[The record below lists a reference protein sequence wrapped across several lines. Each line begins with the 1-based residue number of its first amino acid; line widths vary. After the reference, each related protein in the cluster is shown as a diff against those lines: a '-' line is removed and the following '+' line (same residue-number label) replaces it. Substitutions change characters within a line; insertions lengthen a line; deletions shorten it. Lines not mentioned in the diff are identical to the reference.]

1 MAKTNPTPAD
11 ACISR
16 PAKLMNLRESVW
28 KNDHEDRTA
37 GKGFNSLSHCNLV
50 HKSIPTLQAT
60 KIPDAKPA
68 VDKEW
73 EKLEKM
79 RHGKL
84 RKVNSKR
91 RSFKRHRKRD
101 GPFNFAALVDVCHL

>member
-28 KNDHEDRTA
+28 KNDHEDRIA

-79 RHGKL
+79 RHGK
-84 RKVNSKR
+84 
-91 RSFKRHRKRD
+91 
-101 GPFNFAALVDVCHL
+101 